1 MPANARTF
9 SLRSLAGLASFALAG
24 LVSFAG
30 TPAQAQM
37 AIEYPY
43 CLMQG
48 RHTGQSC
55 TFTTLQQCQAS
66 VVANSGFCDR
76 NPRYVAP
83 VRPGRGHRSAG

>member
-1 MPANARTF
+1 MPANTRTF
-9 SLRSLAGLASFALAG
+9 RPLLGLASFALAG
-24 LVSFAG
+24 FAALAAM
-30 TPAQAQM
+30 PAQAQL

-66 VVANSGFCDR
+66 VAANSGFCDR

-83 VRPGRGHRSAG
+83 VRPARGHR